1 MYSAIYRGRVS
12 HHRFLPKDH
21 SFRYRISSWLV
32 DLDELQQ
39 LAGRRGW
46 RWLFGYNRPA
56 LWSIY
61 DADHGRLVSKND
73 GEPAAQTPIPLREH
87 VTQTCLAN
95 GQQIPAR
102 IALLSFPRFLGFTFN
117 PLALFYCY
125 DRQNELFAVIHQV
138 TNTFHQRHHYF
149 IPVESPSKQTRDDGE
164 PATAVLQHANKILYV
179 SPFMPHQGRYQFT
192 LVPPAAE
199 VGVKID
205 YFDTHQH
212 LLTADLQGKR
222 HPLTLKTLLVESI
235 RTPLLPIKVVAAIH
249 WQALKLWL
257 KGIPVQP
264 KPNQSTDSSS
274 RGSST
279 PPVKE
284 TTV

>member
-1 MYSAIYRGRVS
+1 MYSAIYRGLVS
-12 HHRFLPKDH
+12 HRRYLPKGH

-32 DLDELQQ
+32 DLDELEQ

-61 DADHGRLVSKND
+61 DADHGSLQSKKGHD
-73 GEPAAQTPIPLREH
+73 TQAKKPIALREH

-95 GQQIPAR
+95 GQQIPTR
-102 IALLSFPRFLGFTFN
+102 VALLSFPRFLGFTFN

-149 IPVESPSKQTRDDGE
+149 IPVDSPTELTRDNGE
-164 PATAVLQHANKILYV
+164 PTSTLVQHSNKILYV
-179 SPFMPHQGRYQFT
+179 SPFMPQQGRYQFT
-192 LVPPAAE
+192 LVPPGAE
-199 VGVKID
+199 VRVKID
-205 YFDTHQH
+205 YFDAHHH

-222 HPLTLKTLLVESI
+222 HSLTLTTLLVESL
-235 RTPLLPIKVVAAIH
+235 RTPLLPFKVVGAIH
-249 WQALKLWL
+249 WQALKLWF
-257 KGIPVQP
+257 KGISIQP
-264 KPNQSTDSSS
+264 RPRQPTDSSS
-274 RGSST
+274 CGSSI
-279 PPVKE
+279 PPNKE
-284 TTV
+284 PTV